1 MNANDVLNISPVVP
15 VITIDNAKDALPL
28 AKVIYASGI
37 KIMEIT
43 LRTQAALEAIEI
55 ISKNMPEM
63 NVGAGTVCSVE
74 DFENAIKVNAKFVFS
89 PGISQDLIDISKKK
103 NIPFIPGVSTSSE
116 VMLAQ
121 NNGIFACK
129 LFPAVLS
136 GGVGI
141 LKAFSSPFSK
151 MKFCPTGGVNLDNL
165 DDFLSL
171 KNVSCVGGTWICPK
185 ELINQNNFKEIEIL
199 CKQAYDKALEIKNK
213 N

>member
-28 AKVIYASGI
+28 AKAIYASGI

-43 LRTQAALEAIEI
+43 LRTQAGLEAIEI

-89 PGISQDLIDISKKK
+89 PGISQDLIDISKKR

-116 VMLAQ
+116 VMFAQ

-185 ELINQNNFKEIEIL
+185 GLINQNNFKEIEIL
-199 CKQAYDKALEIKNK
+199 CKEAYDKALEIKNK
-213 N
+213 S